1 MPPGFAASHRNW
13 EDKTVRKLL
22 LVLLF
27 AGLLPIV
34 AGSAGGGVFSPNK
47 LEPQEQRKYQ
57 LLKKAGAGKEMLER
71 YVVYH
76 LTAGSE
82 TGEDS
87 TWTRFWDGRFR
98 SLSHEEQAVYL
109 ALPSDSLCRL
119 EYLSLKDSR
128 SRKRF
133 VGKVKD
139 ESKEEMLK
147 SADGRMLYYSLKL
160 LASDAEMTAYL
171 LLPDSLREEWLRI
184 WWKNKDPNLTTD
196 VNEAQEEFVRRARY
210 ALDNFHDPTGQKPWD
225 DRGDVYI
232 LYGEPD
238 EVGAADYYSDRK
250 GNFDQLSSFGSKGF
264 TAMDQRAEDMKARSV
279 VWSYFQ
285 YGEFQF
291 QDYHATGCWELAPH
305 KTYLSGRQSSG
316 DDLSALMQYMQTRTE
331 KIDVAR
337 AKIEIDL
344 GEPLD
349 FAWDAWKFW
358 GEGDSYDLRVNL
370 AVPLSKLGA
379 VSDSLKP
386 ESNRLCFRQEVVVL
400 DARSMKTVVRDSAMV
415 RPQLRKDADRRNLYL
430 VEQFVWNSFPAGNY
444 VLGLCLRDSV
454 TERIAT
460 GDTTVLLVPHEDLA
474 AGEKI
479 SRIVL
484 ADSVWAVD
492 SAYLS
497 NYGTKFVRNSL
508 VIVPH
513 PQNRYLRAHSRPSY
527 YCEVYGLESRN
538 DTASAMIVYQVLSR
552 SAKGKFTLYAQ
563 ADTGYAR
570 WPVENQPFLT
580 GTLDLP
586 KGHYILHILVDDLND
601 TKSGASGLREAAVSF
616 EVL

>member
-1 MPPGFAASHRNW
+1 
-13 EDKTVRKLL
+13 VRKHLL
-22 LVLLF
+22 LVLVM
-27 AGLLPIV
+27 GLLAVIAGC
-34 AGSAGGGVFSPNK
+34 AGSDAFSPKK
-47 LEPQEQRKYQ
+47 LGPQEQRQYR
-57 LLKKAGAGKEMLER
+57 LLKKAGASKEELNR

-76 LTAGSE
+76 ITGASE

-87 TWTRFWDGRFR
+87 TWTRFWERR
-98 SLSHEEQAVYL
+98 LKSLSNEEQAVYL
-109 ALPSDSLCRL
+109 TLPADSLCRL
-119 EYLSLKDSR
+119 EYLSLKNQR

-139 ESKEEMLK
+139 RRKEEMLK
-147 SADGRMLYYSLKL
+147 SASGRILYYSLKL

-184 WWKNKDPNLTTD
+184 WWKNKDPNLTTEA
-196 VNEAQEEFVRRARY
+196 NEAQEEFARRARY

-238 EVGAADYYSDRK
+238 EVGPADYYSDRQ
-250 GNFDQLSSFGSKGF
+250 GNFDQLSSFGGKGF
-264 TAMDQRAEDMKARSV
+264 TGMDQRTEDMKARSV
-279 VWSYFQ
+279 VWSYFR

-291 QDYHATGCWELAPH
+291 QDSHATGCWELAPH
-305 KTYLSGRQSSG
+305 KTYLSGRQSSD

-331 KIDVAR
+331 KIDAAR
-337 AKIEIDL
+337 AKIQIDM

-370 AVPLSKLGA
+370 AVPVSKLVA
-379 VSDSLKP
+379 LSDSLNP
-386 ESNRLCFRQEVVVL
+386 ELDRFCFRQEVVVL

-415 RPQLRKDADRRNLYL
+415 RPQLRKDADRKNLYL
-430 VEQFVWNSFPAGNY
+430 VEQFVWNSLPPGNY
-444 VLGLCLRDSV
+444 TLGVCLRDSV
-454 TERIAT
+454 TQSIGTA
-460 GDTTVLLVPHEDLA
+460 DTTVLLVPHADVA

-492 SAYLS
+492 SAYVS

-513 PQNRYLRAHSRPSY
+513 PQSRYLKARSRPSY
-527 YCEVYGLESRN
+527 YCEVYGLESQN

-552 SAKGKFTLYAQ
+552 SAKGQFTLYAQ

-570 WPVENQPFLT
+570 WPAESQPFLM
-580 GTLDLP
+580 GNLDLP
-586 KGHYILHILVDDLND
+586 KGQYILHILVDDLND
-601 TKSGASGLREAAVSF
+601 TKAGETGLREAAVSF
-616 EVL
+616 EIL

>member
-1 MPPGFAASHRNW
+1 MQKYLF
-13 EDKTVRKLL
+13 
-22 LVLLF
+22 LVLL
-27 AGLLPIV
+27 AGLLSIT
-34 AGSAGGGVFSPNK
+34 GSAEGESFSPKK
-47 LEPQEQRKYQ
+47 LEPQEQQQYR
-57 LLKKAGAGKEMLER
+57 LLKKAGASKEMLDR

-82 TGEDS
+82 TGDDS
-87 TWTRFWDGRFR
+87 TWTRFWRRKFK
-98 SLSHEEQAVYL
+98 SLNNEEQAVYL
-109 ALPSDSLCRL
+109 ALPADSLCRL
-119 EYLSLKDSR
+119 EYLSLKNEK

-133 VGKVKD
+133 VGKLED
-139 ESKEEMLK
+139 ARREEMLK
-147 SADGRMLYYSLKL
+147 TEDGRILYYSLKL

-171 LLPDSLREEWLRI
+171 LMPDSLRQEWLRI
-184 WWKNKDPNLTTD
+184 WWRNKDPNLTTE

-210 ALDNFHDPTGQKPWD
+210 AMENFHDPTGQKPWD

-238 EVGAADYYSDRK
+238 EVGPADYYSDRQ
-250 GNFDQLSSFGSKGF
+250 GNFDQLSSFGGRGF
-264 TAMDQRAEDMKARSV
+264 TGMDQRAEDMKARSV
-279 VWSYFQ
+279 VWSYFR

-291 QDYHATGCWELAPH
+291 QDSHATGCWELAPH
-305 KTYLSGRQSSG
+305 KTYLSGRQSSD

-331 KIDVAR
+331 KIDVAK
-337 AKIEIDL
+337 AKIEVDL

-370 AVPLSKLGA
+370 AVPLRKLG
-379 VSDSLKP
+379 SIGDSLNP
-386 ESNRLCFRQEVVVL
+386 ELDCFSFRQEVVVL
-400 DARSMKTVVRDSAMV
+400 DAHSMQPIVRDSATV
-415 RPQLRKDADRRNLYL
+415 RPQVRKNLSLDNAYL
-430 VEQFVWNSFPAGNY
+430 VEQFVWNSLPPGNY
-444 VLGLCLRDSV
+444 ALGVSLQDSV
-454 TERIAT
+454 TQRIGT
-460 GDTTVLLVPHEDLA
+460 GDTTVLLVPHADVA

-484 ADSVWAVD
+484 ADSVWAAD

-497 NYGTKFVRNSL
+497 NHGTKFVRNSL

-513 PQNRYLRAHSRPSY
+513 PQNRYLKARSRPSY
-527 YCEVYGLESRN
+527 YCEVYGLESQN

-552 SAKGKFTLYAQ
+552 SAKGQFTLYAQ

-570 WPVENQPFLT
+570 WPAESQPFLM
-580 GTLDLP
+580 GSLDLP
-586 KGHYILHILVDDLND
+586 KGQYILHILVDDLND
-601 TKSGASGLREAAVSF
+601 TKAGETGLREAAVSF